1 MRCGIINQMA
11 DKKIFVSVIGESHAS
26 PEIAKLAEE
35 VGEEIAKAGAVLVC
49 GGLKGVM
56 EHAAKGAKSA
66 GGTTIGILPGSKRE
80 EANPYIDYP
89 IITGIGYA
97 RNKLVVKTGHVVI
110 AVGGSHGT
118 LSEIAFALGYEIPVV
133 GIKTWQFI
141 HHSGQMDKNI
151 HYVNTPK
158 EAAALAM
165 KLAREAK
172 PPEETREY
180 RT

>member
-1 MRCGIINQMA
+1 MS
-11 DKKIFVSVIGESHAS
+11 DKKIFISVVGESHAS
-26 PEIAKLAEE
+26 PEISRLAEE
-35 VGEEIAKAGAVLVC
+35 AGAEIAKAGAVLVC

-56 EHAAKGAKSA
+56 ESASKGAKSA

-110 AVGGSHGT
+110 AIGGSYGT

-133 GIKTWQFI
+133 GLNTWQFI
-141 HHSGQMDKNI
+141 HHTGQMDQKV
-151 HYVNTPK
+151 HRANTAK
-158 EAAALAM
+158 EAVALAM
-165 KLAREAK
+165 KLAKEARH
-172 PPEETREY
+172 PEEAREY
-180 RT
+180 KT

>member
-1 MRCGIINQMA
+1 MTE
-11 DKKIFVSVIGESHAS
+11 KKIFITVVGESQAS
-26 PEIAKLAEE
+26 TEIMKLAEE
-35 VGEEIAKAGAVLVC
+35 VGSEIAKAGAVLIC

-110 AVGGSHGT
+110 AIGGSYGT

-133 GIKTWQFI
+133 GLKTWQFI
-141 HHSGQMDKNI
+141 HHSGQLDNK
-151 HYVNTPK
+151 VNYAKTPK
-158 EAAALAM
+158 EAVQLAM

-180 RT
+180 KT

>member
-1 MRCGIINQMA
+1 MT
-11 DKKIFVSVIGESHAS
+11 DKKIFIAVVGESQAS
-26 PEIAKLAEE
+26 AEIAKLAEE
-35 VGEEIAKAGAVLVC
+35 VGVEIAKAGSVLVC

-89 IITGIGYA
+89 IVTGIGYA
-97 RNKLVVKTGHVVI
+97 RNKLVIKTGHVVI
-110 AVGGSHGT
+110 AVGGSYGT

-133 GIKTWQFI
+133 GLKTWQFI
-141 HHSGQMDKNI
+141 HHSGQLDKQI
-151 HYVNTPK
+151 QYAKTPK
-158 EAAALAM
+158 EAVGLAL

>member
-1 MRCGIINQMA
+1 MTE
-11 DKKIFVSVIGESHAS
+11 KKVFIAVVGESHAS

-35 VGEEIAKAGAVLVC
+35 VGAEIAKAGAVLVC

-56 EHAAKGAKSA
+56 EAASKGAKSA
-66 GGTTIGILPGSKRE
+66 GGTTIGILPGSKKE

-89 IITGIGYA
+89 IVTGIGYA

-110 AVGGSHGT
+110 AVGGSYGT
-118 LSEIAFALGYEIPVV
+118 LSEMAFALGYEIPVV
-133 GIKTWQFI
+133 GLKTWQLI
-141 HHSGQMDKNI
+141 HHSGQTDKKIN
-151 HYVNTPK
+151 YANTPK
-158 EAAALAM
+158 EAVALAM

-172 PPEETREY
+172 PPEELREY

>member
-1 MRCGIINQMA
+1 MS
-11 DKKIFVSVIGESHAS
+11 DKKVFIAVVGESQAS

-35 VGEEIAKAGAVLVC
+35 VGTELARAGVVLVC

-56 EHAAKGAKSA
+56 EHACKGAKSA
-66 GGTTIGILPGSKRE
+66 GGTTIGILPGSRRE
-80 EANPYIDYP
+80 DANPYIDYP

-110 AVGGSHGT
+110 AIGGSYGT

-133 GIKTWQFI
+133 GLKTWKFT
-141 HHSGQMDKNI
+141 HHTGQLDSKI
-151 HYVNTPK
+151 HYTNTPK
-158 EAAALAM
+158 EAVSLAL

-172 PPEETREY
+172 APEEAREY
-180 RT
+180 KT

>member
-1 MRCGIINQMA
+1 MP
-11 DKKIFVSVIGESHAS
+11 DKKIFIAVVGESKAS
-26 PEIAKLAEE
+26 SEIAKLAEE
-35 VGEEIAKAGAVLVC
+35 VGTEIAKAGAVLVC

-56 EHAAKGAKSA
+56 EAVSKGAQCA

-80 EANPYIDYP
+80 DANPYIDYP

-110 AVGGSHGT
+110 AVGGSYGT

-133 GIKTWQFI
+133 GLKTWQFI
-141 HHSGQMDKNI
+141 HHSGQIDKKV
-151 HYVNTPK
+151 HYASSPK
-158 EAAALAM
+158 EAVGLAL

-172 PPEETREY
+172 PPEEAREY

>member
-1 MRCGIINQMA
+1 MPNN
-11 DKKIFVSVIGESHAS
+11 KKIFISVVGESNAS

-35 VGEEIAKAGAVLVC
+35 VGVEIAKNGAVLVC

-56 EHAAKGAKSA
+56 ECACRGAKKA
-66 GGTTIGILPGSKRE
+66 GGTTIGILPGSRRE

-97 RNKLVVKTGHVVI
+97 RNKLVIKTGHVVI
-110 AVGGSHGT
+110 AVGGYYGT

-133 GIKTWQFI
+133 GLNTWQII
-141 HHSGQMDKNI
+141 HHNGQMDQKI
-151 HYVNTPK
+151 HRAHTPK
-158 EAAALAM
+158 EAIELAM

-172 PPEETREY
+172 PPEEKREFQ
-180 RT
+180 T

>member
-1 MRCGIINQMA
+1 MT
-11 DKKIFVSVIGESHAS
+11 DKKIFISVVGESHAS
-26 PEIAKLAEE
+26 AEIGKLAEE
-35 VGEEIAKAGAVLVC
+35 VGAEIAKAGAVLVC

-66 GGTTIGILPGSKRE
+66 GGTTIGILPGSRRE

-89 IITGIGYA
+89 IVTGIGYA
-97 RNKLVVKTGHVVI
+97 RNKLVIKTGHVVI
-110 AVGGSHGT
+110 AVGGSYGT
-118 LSEIAFALGYEIPVV
+118 LSEVAFALGYEIPVV
-133 GIKTWQFI
+133 GLKTWQMI
-141 HHSGQMDKNI
+141 HHSGQMDQKVSRA
-151 HYVNTPK
+151 HTPK
-158 EAAALAM
+158 EAVELAM

>member
-1 MRCGIINQMA
+1 MP
-11 DKKIFVSVIGESHAS
+11 DKKIFIAVVGESNAS

-35 VGEEIAKAGAVLVC
+35 VGAEVAKAGAVLVC

-56 EHAAKGAKSA
+56 EAASKGAKCA

-89 IITGIGYA
+89 IVTGIGYA
-97 RNKLVVKTGHVVI
+97 RNKLVIKTGNVVI
-110 AVGGSHGT
+110 AVGGSYGT

-133 GIKTWQFI
+133 GLKTWQMI
-141 HHSGQMDKNI
+141 HHSGQIDKKIVYADNAKQA
-151 HYVNTPK
+151 VET
-158 EAAALAM
+158 AM

-180 RT
+180 KT

>member
-1 MRCGIINQMA
+1 MT
-11 DKKIFVSVIGESHAS
+11 DKKIFIAVVGESHAS

-35 VGEEIAKAGAVLVC
+35 VGAEIAKAGAVLVC

-56 EHAAKGAKSA
+56 EATSKGAKSA
-66 GGTTIGILPGSKRE
+66 GGTTIGILPGSRRE
-80 EANPYIDYP
+80 DANPYIDFP

-118 LSEIAFALGYEIPVV
+118 LSEIAFALGYKIPVV
-133 GIKTWQFI
+133 GLKTWQFI
-141 HHSGQMDKNI
+141 HHNGQMDQEV
-151 HYVNTPK
+151 HRASSPK
-158 EAAALAM
+158 EAVALAM

-180 RT
+180 KT

>member
-1 MRCGIINQMA
+1 MTE
-11 DKKIFVSVIGESHAS
+11 KKIFITVIGESHAS
-26 PEIAKLAEE
+26 PEIMKLAEE
-35 VGEEIAKAGAVLVC
+35 VGAEVAKAGAVLVC

-56 EHAAKGAKSA
+56 EAASKGAKSA

-110 AVGGSHGT
+110 AVGGSYGT
-118 LSEIAFALGYEIPVV
+118 LSEMAFALGYEIPVV
-133 GIKTWQFI
+133 GIKTWQLI
-141 HHSGQMDKNI
+141 HHSGQTDKKIN
-151 HYVNTPK
+151 YASTPK
-158 EAAALAM
+158 EAVELAI
-165 KLAREAK
+165 KLAREAR
-172 PPEETREY
+172 PPEELREY